1 MSMTKKMKWV
11 EYIDEI
17 TGEPDSVELEPKD
30 KIDISIYRC
39 IGNRW
44 FVTIRNLEIYAYNL
58 KTQSIEEAKKRAI
71 AFARKNV
78 EQRISDLRLMYDA
91 LNNVEGGQ

>member
-17 TGEPDSVELEPKD
+17 TGFRSVELEPKD
-30 KIDISIYRC
+30 KIDISLHCYIK
-39 IGNRW
+39 NKW
-44 FVTIRNLEIYAYNL
+44 FLTIRNFEIHAFDL
-58 KTQSIEEAKKRAI
+58 KTESVEEAKKRAI
-71 AFARKNV
+71 AVARKNT

-91 LNNVEGGQ
+91 LKNVEGATN